1 MTIENQIVEYLKVHQ
16 EASVNELQGQIGASR
31 QMLHR
36 ILSRMLQEGYLQKL
50 GRAPTVFYRLN
61 RLSATGKEDELVVLK
76 EDELAFLKEHFL
88 QVSERGEKLEGAE
101 AMKAWCRRQKL
112 PLEKTVHEF
121 INTRKKY
128 LNYFLANGL
137 IDGTDK
143 LLGTKG
149 FDAIAVDRMFYCDF
163 YAIERFGKTRLGT
176 LLHYAKQGQNMHLMQ
191 EIITGT
197 KERVN
202 ALIEKESI
210 DAVGYIPPTIKR
222 HLQLMTV
229 LQKGFNLSLPH
240 LNLVKVTGTIPVP
253 QKALNKIED
262 RIDNARASIIVK
274 ETRQIKNI
282 LLIDDAV
289 GSGAT
294 INETAAKLKQKGI
307 AQKVI
312 GLSIVGSF
320 KGFDVIQDV

>member
-1 MTIENQIVEYLKVHQ
+1 MSIENQIVDYLNLHQ
-16 EASVNELQGQIGASR
+16 EASVNELQGQIQASR

-50 GRAPTVFYRLN
+50 GRAPKVFYRLN
-61 RLSATGKEDELVVLK
+61 KQPADSKEAHLNLK
-76 EDELAFLKEHFL
+76 EDEIAFLQEHFL
-88 QVSERGEKLEGAE
+88 QVSERGEKLEGAA
-101 AMKAWCRRQKL
+101 AMIAWCSRQKL
-112 PLEKTVHEF
+112 PPEKTAREF
-121 INTRKKY
+121 IITRKKY
-128 LNYFLANGL
+128 LNYFLPNGL
-137 IDGTDK
+137 IDGTAK
-143 LLGTKG
+143 LAGTKG
-149 FDAIAVDRMFYCDF
+149 FESMAVDRLFYCDF

-176 LLHYAKQGQNMHLMQ
+176 LLHYAKQGQNQPLMQ
-191 EIITGT
+191 EVIAGT
-197 KERVN
+197 KEKLT

-210 DAVGYIPPTIKR
+210 DAVGYVPPTIKR
-222 HLQLMTV
+222 HLQLMTA

-240 LNLVKVTGTIPVP
+240 LNIVKVSGTIPVP

-262 RIDNARASIIVK
+262 RIDNARASIVIK
-274 ETRQIKNI
+274 ETRRFKNI

-312 GLSIVGSF
+312 GLAIVGSF
-320 KGFDVIQDV
+320 KGFDVIQEV

>member
-1 MTIENQIVEYLKVHQ
+1 M
-16 EASVNELQGQIGASR
+16 SELQGQISASR

-36 ILSRMLQEGYLQKL
+36 ILSRMLQQEYLQKL
-50 GRAPTVFYRLN
+50 GRAPKVFYRLN
-61 RLSATGKEDELVVLK
+61 RPLAKSKEDEHVLK
-76 EDELAFLKEHFL
+76 EDELAFLQQHFL

-101 AMKAWCRRQKL
+101 AMKVWCRRQKL
-112 PLEKTVHEF
+112 PFEKTVHEF

-128 LNYFLANGL
+128 LTYFLPCGL
-137 IDGTDK
+137 IDGTAK
-143 LLGTKG
+143 LIGTKG
-149 FDAIAVDRMFYCDF
+149 FTAIAIDSMFYCDF

-176 LLHYAKQGQNMHLMQ
+176 LLHYAKQGQNMPLMQ
-191 EIITGT
+191 EVIAGT
-197 KERVN
+197 KEKLT
-202 ALIEKESI
+202 ALIKKENF

-222 HLQLMTV
+222 HLQLMTA
-229 LQKGFNLSLPH
+229 LQKGFNLPLPH

-262 RIDNARASIIVK
+262 RIENAKASIIVK
-274 ETRQIKNI
+274 ETRQFKNI

-307 AQKVI
+307 AGKVF
-312 GLSIVGSF
+312 GLAIVSSF
-320 KGFDVIQDV
+320 KDFDVIQEV